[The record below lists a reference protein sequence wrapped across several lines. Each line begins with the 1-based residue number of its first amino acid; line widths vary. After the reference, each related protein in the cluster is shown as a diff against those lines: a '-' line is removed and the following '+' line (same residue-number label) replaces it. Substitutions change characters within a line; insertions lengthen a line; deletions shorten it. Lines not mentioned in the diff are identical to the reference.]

1 MASCQS
7 HVCIAREPRRAASSV
22 ESIGR
27 KDCDRMVACL
37 GQQATDDYLR
47 GKGLDWHDEGSM
59 NDPNIVVG
67 LHMNI
72 YDRSPNK
79 LNNVSKP
86 PTVGAADQDDAS
98 TLSASCIPR
107 VGRLAAA
114 PELFS

>member
-1 MASCQS
+1 MG
-7 HVCIAREPRRAASSV
+7 RE
-22 ESIGR
+22 
-27 KDCDRMVACL
+27 DYDRMVACS
-37 GQQATDDYLR
+37 GQQATGEYVYFR
-47 GKGLDWHDEGSM
+47 GKGLDWHYAGSM